1 MRNCVV
7 SYGDGQGKMAA
18 GLFEGQYVWHPAAD
32 DRRLA
37 SVCVDVRA
45 GRYLSTHEAL
55 AESRGD
61 YGLRAHRS
69 LILAS
74 EAADS
79 DLTERW
85 LAEEPTPEA
94 ALMWARVAVLRALR
108 AADAKDD
115 RAEALERIA
124 LTACDRAA
132 TMAPAD
138 PTPWVAKLAMAR
150 LHDLREPAPQGLLTA
165 PPGPWRLFSHIL
177 RLDPW
182 NREGHHRFLTFFFTR
197 YGGSVNAAWDVAAF
211 LSQRAPASSPLRL
224 LPLVALVESYNPSQ
238 LLVDRTWE
246 QPQWRSTALAIYQ
259 NWLPQ
264 VPSYRFTP
272 VLDLAYLAH
281 ALFMAQREFEARAVF
296 MAMGPYACRMPWSVF
311 GDPEEQLSRAR
322 RSCGLPVPGVP

>member
-1 MRNCVV
+1 
-7 SYGDGQGKMAA
+7 MAA

-45 GRYLSTHEAL
+45 GRYLSAREAL
-55 AESRGD
+55 EETRAD
-61 YGLRAHRS
+61 FGLRAHRS
-69 LILAS
+69 LVMAS

-79 DLTERW
+79 DLAERW
-85 LAEEPTPEA
+85 LAEEPSPEA
-94 ALMWARVAVLRALR
+94 ALLWARVAVLRALR
-108 AADAKDD
+108 AADTKDG

-124 LTACDRAA
+124 LTACERAA
-132 TMAPAD
+132 VMTPAD
-138 PTPWVAKLAMAR
+138 PTPWAAKLSMAR

-182 NREGHHRFLTFFFTR
+182 HREGHHRFLAFFFTR
-197 YGGSVNAAWDVAAF
+197 HGGSVNAAWDVAAF

-259 NWLPQ
+259 NWLPE
-264 VPSYRFTP
+264 VPGYRFTP
-272 VLDLAYLAH
+272 VLDLSYLAH
-281 ALFMAQREFEARAVF
+281 ALFMSQREFEARAVF
-296 MAMGPYACRMPWSVF
+296 TAMGPYACRMPWSVF
-311 GDPEEQLSRAR
+311 GEPEEQLSRAR
-322 RSCGLPVPGVP
+322 RTCGMPVPGAT